1 MSGLQQKQIKAFICE
16 VLSHY
21 ERHGRHSLPWR
32 QTTDPYAILVSE
44 IMLQQTQVLRVVPK
58 YQAFMAKYPT
68 PEHLAK
74 APLID
79 VLQLWVGL
87 GYNRRARYLQLAAQA
102 LTQSD
107 GYPETVSAWRALPG
121 VGPYTAAAVCA
132 FAYDERVS
140 LIETNVRTV
149 FIHHFYADQDQVTDQ
164 VIMELVEQV
173 LPHIISPRIWYYAL
187 MDYGSVLKKAVGN
200 LNAKSKH
207 YTKQSRFIGSD
218 RQIRGAI
225 IRALTSGGMTKRR
238 LGQIIPIASVDA
250 IFQQL
255 ERLVAEGLLQ
265 KKGQTY
271 WIAT

>member
-1 MSGLQQKQIKAFICE
+1 MSGLHQTQIKAFIFE
-16 VLSHY
+16 VMSHY

-44 IMLQQTQVLRVVPK
+44 IMLQQTQVLRVIPK
-58 YQAFMAKYPT
+58 YEAFMAKYPT
-68 PEHLAK
+68 PEHLAQ
-74 APLID
+74 APLMA

-102 LTQSD
+102 LAQS
-107 GYPETVSAWRALPG
+107 GSYPETISAWRALPG

-132 FAYDERVS
+132 FAYNERVS

-149 FIHHFYADQDQVTDQ
+149 FIHHFCTDQ
-164 VIMELVEQV
+164 EKVSDKLIIELIDQV
-173 LPHIISPRIWYYAL
+173 LPHITSPRLWYYAL
-187 MDYGSVLKKAVGN
+187 MDYGSALKKAVGN
-200 LNAKSKH
+200 LNIKSKH
-207 YTKQSRFIGSD
+207 YTKQSRFAGSD

-238 LGQIIPIASVDA
+238 LRQMISTAREEV

-265 KKGQTY
+265 KKAQKY